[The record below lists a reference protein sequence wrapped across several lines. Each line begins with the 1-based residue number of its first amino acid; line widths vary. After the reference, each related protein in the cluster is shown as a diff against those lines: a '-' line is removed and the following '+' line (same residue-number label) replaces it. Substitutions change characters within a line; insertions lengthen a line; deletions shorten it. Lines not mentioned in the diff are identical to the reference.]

1 MFNQTSFIVLK
12 KEPYQDAH
20 LLLYGISPDFGK
32 MSLLL
37 YNGRKADKN
46 HFPQADIFQEFDV
59 SFDRKENS
67 DLFTAKEIELRT
79 DLSSI
84 AENLLNFKFAGR
96 IAQFLL
102 NNVEHDLPIPFS
114 YDAAR
119 NVFLH
124 LIIPDGTQGKWT
136 MEESAAAFKLCFLY
150 EAGLLPEFEGKVA
163 ELIESIISS
172 VIEGAILPAQ
182 SQAYYKK
189 LNEYCNSLLEYNNIS
204 R

>member
-20 LLLYGISPDFGK
+20 WLLYGISPDFGR
-32 MSLLL
+32 MSLIL

-59 SFDRKENS
+59 TFDRKENS

-84 AENLLNFKFAGR
+84 AENLLNFKFAGK

-102 NNVEHDLPIPFS
+102 NNTECDLPIPFS

-119 NVFLH
+119 NVFLQ
-124 LIIPDGTQGKWT
+124 LIIPADTPGKWT
-136 MEESAAAFKLCFLY
+136 LEESAAAFKLCFLY
-150 EAGLLPEFEGKVA
+150 EAGLLPEFEGRVA
-163 ELIESIISS
+163 ELIESIISA

>member
-46 HFPQADIFQEFDV
+46 HFPQADIFQEFEV
-59 SFDRKENS
+59 SFDRRENS
-67 DLFTAKEIELRT
+67 ELFTAKELELRT

-84 AENLLNFKFAGR
+84 ADDLLNFKFAGK

-102 NNVEHDLPIPFS
+102 AHTENDLPFPFT

-119 NVFLH
+119 NVFLQ
-124 LIIPDGTQGKWT
+124 LIIPADTPGKWT
-136 MEESAAAFKLCFLY
+136 LEESAAAFKLCFLY

-163 ELIESIISS
+163 ELIEGIISS
-172 VIEGAILPAQ
+172 VIEGAVLPAQ
-182 SQAYYKK
+182 SQSYYKK

>member
-20 LLLYGISPDFGK
+20 LLLYGISPDFGR
-32 MSLLL
+32 MSLLV

-46 HFPQADIFQEFDV
+46 HFPQADLFQEFDV
-59 SFDRKENS
+59 AFEKKDNS
-67 DLFTAKEIELRT
+67 DLFTVKELDLRT
-79 DLSSI
+79 DFSTI
-84 AENLLNFKFAGR
+84 AENLLNFKFAGK

-102 NNVEHDLPIPFS
+102 AHTESDLPFPFT

-119 NVFLH
+119 NVFLQ
-124 LIIPDGTQGKWT
+124 LILPPDTPGRWSL
-136 MEESAAAFKLCFLY
+136 EESAASFKLCYLY

-163 ELIESIISS
+163 ELIESIISA
-172 VIEGAILPAQ
+172 VIEGAVLPAQ
-182 SQAYYKK
+182 SESYYKK
-189 LNEYCNSLLEYNNIS
+189 LNEYCNSLLEYHNIS